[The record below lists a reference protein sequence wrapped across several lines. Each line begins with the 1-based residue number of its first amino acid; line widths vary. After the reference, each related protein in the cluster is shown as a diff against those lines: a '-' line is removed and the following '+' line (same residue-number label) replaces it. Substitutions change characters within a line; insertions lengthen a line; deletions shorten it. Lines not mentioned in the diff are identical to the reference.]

1 MLFSAPFTRLLAA
14 AFTLAPLAAAYP
26 GRLPPAAAFQRSG
39 NDTLL
44 ARELPQKCNSNSDCP
59 YQTPLCEFPF
69 LFEPAPYN
77 SPQRV
82 CMRAPYGNPC
92 SIDAGCGSNFC
103 LGSTCSVNYMDNVN
117 SMSCLYD
124 VDCGNR
130 GRCGTAADVQADGT
144 SLQGKC
150 LITGGSPCSESAQC
164 QSGTC
169 GFVCG
174 GDPFGLPSSN
184 PYACGYNLYQD
195 QYPYAASTELADGT
209 FAISPKVYDLRI
221 CGYNDI
227 GFTCLKD
234 SECSSGNC
242 LDMFGDGLRCG
253 FGQAVGTACARNVE
267 CHTGRCA
274 GTAGSPSPVCTYQ
287 PVGGPCYF
295 PSACGTGVCSNSK
308 CKASDAGGKCFYA
321 SDCASMNC
329 NEGICGPSLS
339 TITATSSTDSSS
351 PTSAA
356 STSMTDSTASTATAS
371 ITSTT
376 TPDSTTSTIITDS
389 TSTTSTTTALMTTTT
404 SSDLPT
410 STTTSSTPTSSHGFL
425 DVDVD
430 FHHEQADDDYLID
443 RFHDKQAEQHLYVY
457 VFIYLYDEQGEQH
470 VHLDIHVY
478 NDQGKQHFHID
489 LDLDQ
494 SQQHTHSDVDVDVY
508 DEAYKHLD
516 VDFEQG
522 IYLLIFLLDHI
533 VQVDCQHN
541 RGHDYQDDDD
551 DDFFGNEYEQQ
562 QEHHLLFLSHQQVEL
577 YHEQAR
583 LYRFFDDDEADQ
595 HEPHHEQA
603 CDDLDADLNK
613 GYDDD
618 DQPEHVYHDF

>member
-14 AFTLAPLAAAYP
+14 AFALAPLTAAYP
-26 GRLPPAAAFQRSG
+26 GRVPPAAAFQRSG

-253 FGQAVGTACARNVE
+253 FGQAVGTFQPHERRQHQHDGQHCLNHDGQHHE
-267 CHTGRCA
+267 HHHTGQHHEHHHHRQHVDHVDHDRPHDDDDFLC
-274 GTAGSPSPVCTYQ
+274 PSHVDNHLQHAHKLCHVHVYLHELDHQ
-287 PVGGPCYF
+287 L
-295 PSACGTGVCSNSK
+295 K
-308 CKASDAGGKCFYA
+308 CDFEADQ
-321 SDCASMNC
+321 
-329 NEGICGPSLS
+329 
-339 TITATSSTDSSS
+339 
-351 PTSAA
+351 
-356 STSMTDSTASTATAS
+356 
-371 ITSTT
+371 
-376 TPDSTTSTIITDS
+376 
-389 TSTTSTTTALMTTTT
+389 
-404 SSDLPT
+404 
-410 STTTSSTPTSSHGFL
+410 HGFL

-443 RFHDKQAEQHLYVY
+443 HFHDKQAEQHLYVY

-470 VHLDIHVY
+470 VHLDIHIY

-494 SQQHTHSDVDVDVY
+494 SQQHTHSDVDVY
-508 DEAYKHLD
+508 DEAYKH
-516 VDFEQG
+516 
-522 IYLLIFLLDHI
+522 
-533 VQVDCQHN
+533 
-541 RGHDYQDDDD
+541 R
-551 DDFFGNEYEQQ
+551 
-562 QEHHLLFLSHQQVEL
+562 
-577 YHEQAR
+577 
-583 LYRFFDDDEADQ
+583 
-595 HEPHHEQA
+595 
-603 CDDLDADLNK
+603 DLDLDLDLDEQDKASTSSSSSSTTSSKSTVSITAVTTTKTTTTTTSSATSTSTSKSTVSSSSPTSKSSSTTSKPASTASSTTTTKLTSTSPTTSKPATTSTPTSTKATTTTTSRNTSTTTSK
-613 GYDDD
+613 ASSTPTSLPSGSPCDVNTWCQSGYCRAKLNPDGTRATQAYCDVKKASGAACY
-618 DQPEHVYHDF
+618 QNAGC

>member
-14 AFTLAPLAAAYP
+14 AFALAPLAAAYP

-39 NDTLL
+39 NGTLL

-253 FGQAVGTACARNVE
+253 FGQAHAHKL
-267 CHTGRCA
+267 CH
-274 GTAGSPSPVCTYQ
+274 VHVYLHELDHQ
-287 PVGGPCYF
+287 L
-295 PSACGTGVCSNSK
+295 K
-308 CKASDAGGKCFYA
+308 CDFEADQ
-321 SDCASMNC
+321 
-329 NEGICGPSLS
+329 
-339 TITATSSTDSSS
+339 
-351 PTSAA
+351 
-356 STSMTDSTASTATAS
+356 
-371 ITSTT
+371 
-376 TPDSTTSTIITDS
+376 
-389 TSTTSTTTALMTTTT
+389 
-404 SSDLPT
+404 
-410 STTTSSTPTSSHGFL
+410 HGFL

-443 RFHDKQAEQHLYVY
+443 HFHDKQAEQHLYVY

-470 VHLDIHVY
+470 VHLDIHIY

-494 SQQHTHSDVDVDVY
+494 SQQHTHSDVDVY
-508 DEAYKHLD
+508 DEAYKH
-516 VDFEQG
+516 
-522 IYLLIFLLDHI
+522 
-533 VQVDCQHN
+533 
-541 RGHDYQDDDD
+541 R
-551 DDFFGNEYEQQ
+551 
-562 QEHHLLFLSHQQVEL
+562 
-577 YHEQAR
+577 
-583 LYRFFDDDEADQ
+583 
-595 HEPHHEQA
+595 
-603 CDDLDADLNK
+603 DLDLDL
-613 GYDDD
+613 DLDE
-618 DQPEHVYHDF
+618 QE

>member
-14 AFTLAPLAAAYP
+14 AFALAPLAAAYP

-39 NDTLL
+39 NGTLL

-117 SMSCLYD
+117 SMSWVGAAPPPTYKRESSLPFS
-124 VDCGNR
+124 VWPTLLKVLLLTVIVANR
-130 GRCGTAADVQADGT
+130 DGT

-242 LDMFGDGLRCG
+242 LDIRWHCLRA
-253 FGQAVGTACARNVE
+253 QRRMPYWTLR
-267 CHTGRCA
+267 
-274 GTAGSPSPVCTYQ
+274 
-287 PVGGPCYF
+287 
-295 PSACGTGVCSNSK
+295 
-308 CKASDAGGKCFYA
+308 
-321 SDCASMNC
+321 
-329 NEGICGPSLS
+329 
-339 TITATSSTDSSS
+339 
-351 PTSAA
+351 
-356 STSMTDSTASTATAS
+356 
-371 ITSTT
+371 
-376 TPDSTTSTIITDS
+376 
-389 TSTTSTTTALMTTTT
+389 
-404 SSDLPT
+404 
-410 STTTSSTPTSSHGFL
+410 
-425 DVDVD
+425 
-430 FHHEQADDDYLID
+430 
-443 RFHDKQAEQHLYVY
+443 
-457 VFIYLYDEQGEQH
+457 
-470 VHLDIHVY
+470 
-478 NDQGKQHFHID
+478 
-489 LDLDQ
+489 
-494 SQQHTHSDVDVDVY
+494 
-508 DEAYKHLD
+508 
-516 VDFEQG
+516 
-522 IYLLIFLLDHI
+522 
-533 VQVDCQHN
+533 
-541 RGHDYQDDDD
+541 
-551 DDFFGNEYEQQ
+551 
-562 QEHHLLFLSHQQVEL
+562 
-577 YHEQAR
+577 
-583 LYRFFDDDEADQ
+583 
-595 HEPHHEQA
+595 
-603 CDDLDADLNK
+603 
-613 GYDDD
+613 
-618 DQPEHVYHDF
+618 